1 MRLKHRSRTIPGK
14 RALFAILALVA
25 TSGCGF
31 KPLYSTVEGDG
42 ATSVSNMVLANVV
55 GRDALINAVESA
67 YTERAIAPD
76 SEKTYE
82 LYLNVTER
90 AQPLAVQI
98 DATVTRFTYEMVAR
112 YQAFDINNGQSVSG
126 RVRSEISFNIVLSQY
141 STLVAETAAREKAA
155 EQLIFKIERDA
166 LARFSR
172 LRQPKTERDDAIV

>member
-155 EQLIFKIERDA
+155 EQLIFKIER
-166 LARFSR
+166 
-172 LRQPKTERDDAIV
+172 